1 MSETGQYRLVFKLSN
16 GLSFEAWICKD
27 SRYIQILESTYFEL
41 DFDNIN
47 TIIKTIE
54 QHYIIIIRATVLL
67 FICSDDI

>member
-1 MSETGQYRLVFKLSN
+1 MIETGQYRLVFKLSN

-27 SRYIQILESTYFEL
+27 SKYIQILESTYFEL

-54 QHYIIIIRATVLL
+54 
-67 FICSDDI
+67 